1 MSDEMAERTLVPVA
15 AIRAVVGDALVRAFS
30 SYEAAEAAGNIPRK
44 LSWALVENQLMNL
57 CERLGIGKPV
67 VYEDDSVEWED

>member
-1 MSDEMAERTLVPVA
+1 MTEEMAERTLVPVA

-30 SYEAAEAAGNIPRK
+30 NYEAAEAAGDVPSK
-44 LSWALVENQLMNL
+44 LSWAIVENQLMGL

-67 VYEDDSVEWED
+67 VYEDDSVGWED